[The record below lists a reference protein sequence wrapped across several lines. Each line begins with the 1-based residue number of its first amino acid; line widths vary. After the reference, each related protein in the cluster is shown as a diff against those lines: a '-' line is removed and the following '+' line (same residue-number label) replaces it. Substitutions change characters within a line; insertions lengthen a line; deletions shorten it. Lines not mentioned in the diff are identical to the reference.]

1 MYSLLGRS
9 WDWYEMTTPMNP
21 LNLLIRFL
29 LEIAALAA
37 IGLWGWS
44 QTEEW
49 IRILLAIG
57 IPLLVAAIWGIF
69 AVPNDPSRSGKTV
82 ITTPGSIRLCIELLV
97 FFFAALVIHS
107 VGYSTISLIFVTL
120 VVIHYLASYK
130 RILWLVKQ

>member
-1 MYSLLGRS
+1 
-9 WDWYEMTTPMNP
+9 MTTPMNP